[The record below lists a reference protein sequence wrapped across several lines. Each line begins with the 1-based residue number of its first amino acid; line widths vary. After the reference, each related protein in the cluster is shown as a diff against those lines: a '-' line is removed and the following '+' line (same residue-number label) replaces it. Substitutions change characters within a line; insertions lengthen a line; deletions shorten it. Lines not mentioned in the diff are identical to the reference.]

1 MGIGSQIVEALAK
14 ENTYKPIRGEAL
26 LIGRQTVYYPVADLL
41 ELLRQQ
47 NIKPAIDPA
56 EIEFDSSTIDR
67 LGGFEEARL
76 ISDVS
81 LMKVFGADRVLAL
94 DHSSYENADIVHDLR
109 YPMPPQLFNC
119 ADIIVDG
126 STLDN
131 VFTPSIVLQNFTRL
145 LRPGGRMFLC
155 NAYSSFETA
164 YVILPPMWYVDYFV
178 MNGFAD
184 CRVYVILHSNAGS
197 NTFCVDLEKAHRLKR
212 EMGYFPTGEWAITLA
227 FAEKGQ
233 STTHD
238 RLPIQQDY
246 RTAEDWKVYD
256 ANLAA
261 MLSSKRPHLARSN
274 APPIVPDVQGG
285 YRYMN
290 PRFEADDRA
299 LEKFRA
305 EMNSRAEGAAARA
318 GSA

>member
-1 MGIGSQIVEALAK
+1 MGIGSQIVEALAR
-14 ENTYKPIRGEAL
+14 ENAYKPIRGDAV
-26 LIGRQTVYYPVADLL
+26 LIGRQTVYYTAADLL
-41 ELLRQQ
+41 ALLRQNGTQ
-47 NIKPAIDPA
+47 PAIDPA
-56 EIEFDSSTIDR
+56 TIEFDTSTIDR
-67 LGGFEEARL
+67 LAEFKDARL

-81 LMKVFGADRVLAL
+81 LMKLLGTDRVLAL

-109 YPMPPQLFNC
+109 YPIPPHLSNC

-184 CRVYVILHSNAGS
+184 CRVYVILYSKEGSNA
-197 NTFCVDLEKAHRLKR
+197 FCVDLEKVQRLGR
-212 EMGYFPTGEWAITLA
+212 EMGHFPTGEWAVTLA
-227 FAEKGQ
+227 FAEKTET
-233 STTHD
+233 TTHD

-246 RTAEDWKVYD
+246 RSAEDWKVYD
-256 ANLAA
+256 ANLSA
-261 MLSSKRPHLARSN
+261 MLASRRPHLARSIA
-274 APPIVPDVQGG
+274 APIMPDVQGG

-290 PRFEADDRA
+290 QHFEADDRA

-305 EMNSRAEGAAARA
+305 EMSD
-318 GSA
+318 